1 MADFKEYD
9 KKTLNK
15 LHKVEVEMLKD
26 INNICSKYD
35 IKYFALDGT
44 GIGALR
50 HKGFIPWDDDIDLR
64 FLYDDAI
71 KFRECVEKDLSDKYY
86 FIDRHNTKLP
96 ITFMKMC
103 KKNTVF
109 QEDDAYILGVEPGIF
124 VDIMPLV
131 YVSDDKK
138 KREKKLKKSWF
149 IFKLGVLAEIK
160 KPVIAFHGIK
170 EKIYLLICYI
180 IHYVLKIFRIS
191 SKKLFDKGEAI
202 AKSEKKTHTIAS
214 LNTVKVNTSI
224 FDLNDIFPVRKTKF
238 EDTYVYLP
246 NKAEKLLTDYFG
258 DYMKLPPVK
267 DRHNH
272 FPKKLVF
279 NTKDKKDDTNEKND

>member
-1 MADFKEYD
+1 MSDFREYD
-9 KKTLNK
+9 KKALNK
-15 LHKVEVEMLKD
+15 LHKIEVEMLKD
-26 INNICSKYD
+26 INDICSKYD

-71 KFRECVEKDLSDKYY
+71 KFRKCVEKDLSDKYY

-103 KKNTVF
+103 KKDTIF
-109 QEDDAYILGVEPGIF
+109 QDDDAYAVGVEPGIF
-124 VDIMPLV
+124 VDIFPLV

-138 KREKKLKKSWF
+138 EREKKLKKSWF
-149 IFKLGVLAEIK
+149 IFKLGILAEIK
-160 KPVIAFHGIK
+160 KPAIAFHGIK
-170 EKIYLLICYI
+170 EKIYLFICYV

-191 SKKLFDKGEAI
+191 SNKLFDKGENI
-202 AKSEKKTHTIAS
+202 AKSKEKTNTIAS
-214 LNTVKVNTSI
+214 LNTVRINASI
-224 FDLNDIFPVRKTKF
+224 FNINDIFPVRKVKF
-238 EDTYVYLP
+238 EDTYVFIP
-246 NKAEKLLTDYFG
+246 NKAEKLLTEYFG

-279 NTKDKKDDTNEKND
+279 NTKEEKDDANEKND